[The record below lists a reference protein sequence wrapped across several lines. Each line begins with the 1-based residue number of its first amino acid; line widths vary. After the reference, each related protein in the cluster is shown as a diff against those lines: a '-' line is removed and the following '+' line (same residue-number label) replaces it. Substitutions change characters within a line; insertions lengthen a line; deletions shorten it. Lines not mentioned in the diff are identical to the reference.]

1 MNAIYELFQQADRDT
16 IRRFLGNKSVFD
28 VLMSYEAAF
37 GSVQLLAYERDTME
51 AVIDKYISSD
61 EASKMLFCER
71 LEKGVSSKNLKAKK
85 KAERQIRKFEFL
97 LKVKCFLARLFR
109 RHNIAE
115 SLRKQYNDPGIN

>member
-51 AVIDKYISSD
+51 AVIDKYISN
-61 EASKMLFCER
+61 E
-71 LEKGVSSKNLKAKK
+71 
-85 KAERQIRKFEFL
+85 
-97 LKVKCFLARLFR
+97 
-109 RHNIAE
+109 
-115 SLRKQYNDPGIN
+115 LRKDGGDIELVDVKGNTVYVKLSGNCQMCKNAQLTLKNFVENTLREHVNPNIIVEKV